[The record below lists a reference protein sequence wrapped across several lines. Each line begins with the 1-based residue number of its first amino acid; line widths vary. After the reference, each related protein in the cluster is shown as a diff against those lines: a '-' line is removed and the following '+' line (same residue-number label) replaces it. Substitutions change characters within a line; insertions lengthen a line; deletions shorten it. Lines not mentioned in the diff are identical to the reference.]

1 MLLIDGESE
10 FDYQFDH
17 IISKIKEVT
26 NNRALLKYVANS
38 IKKING
44 NLGVNNIEDD
54 KCDFGYKNEEGSYLY
69 VNIDGSKIYIY
80 NNNLNLREEIIYDK
94 SYDGIKIKFY
104 GNYRKYGECGIV
116 ELEKIEEE
124 SYYDNNKKFIMSDT
138 HIEKNT
144 CLNGIIM
151 KKLMGTNY
159 DRYIKQCVVG
169 NEIVK
174 IDEMNYHYIPEVNS
188 RKCYVS
194 EYRNGILGS
203 VNENDFQLPL
213 YSEVI
218 GDFSNYEFKIRS
230 IEKNNAQKQKTM
242 L

>member
-80 NNNLNLREEIIYDK
+80 NNNLNFR
-94 SYDGIKIKFY
+94 
-104 GNYRKYGECGIV
+104 
-116 ELEKIEEE
+116 
-124 SYYDNNKKFIMSDT
+124 
-138 HIEKNT
+138 
-144 CLNGIIM
+144 
-151 KKLMGTNY
+151 
-159 DRYIKQCVVG
+159 
-169 NEIVK
+169 
-174 IDEMNYHYIPEVNS
+174 
-188 RKCYVS
+188 
-194 EYRNGILGS
+194 
-203 VNENDFQLPL
+203 
-213 YSEVI
+213 
-218 GDFSNYEFKIRS
+218 
-230 IEKNNAQKQKTM
+230 
-242 L
+242 